1 MEIAMKAQ
9 NTTLLKPKH
18 GGARKGAGRK
28 PPDSP
33 KIRKNI
39 YLSQLEWL
47 YLQSLDATSPSRAI
61 KTMITT
67 NTRRIWKIS
76 VDFKRREIVFFK
88 NGGGLSVYTITPA
101 RLSLLKQHPRYQE
114 TKALGLHYA
123 YIR

>member
-1 MEIAMKAQ
+1 MNQPTQPKG
-9 NTTLLKPKH
+9 KPR
-18 GGARKGAGRK
+18 GRKGGR
-28 PPDSP
+28 PPSP
-33 KIRKNI
+33 TPHQRKNI

-47 YLQSLDATSPSRAI
+47 YLHSLDATSPSRAI